1 MEFPSPRSGL
11 SALFSPLLSPRS
23 QLLLFGFSSL
33 FRLLINSTSVGMKSF
48 SLFLAFKYLKPK
60 RSFLSMVTILSLLG
74 VTLGVAVLIVV
85 LSVMTGFDET
95 WRDKILSFNAH
106 VKISEYG
113 GTLRQPEK
121 VLSSIRNLKGISG
134 AAPNLEGLVFMQAG
148 DNVHT
153 PMLRGVD
160 PVLERTVS
168 RVPASVV
175 DGEFSIGYDEVVIG
189 SDLALRMGLN
199 VGDSVLVYS
208 PQNFVS
214 QDELRMPAELTVS
227 GIFEVGMWEFD
238 AGYVLTSLETAR
250 GIYNVEQG
258 VHSIQVMTD
267 DAMTAPSLAADIR
280 KVLGPYFSARTWI
293 EMNQQIFTA
302 LQTEK
307 NMMFFLLIFI
317 TIVAAFGIT
326 NTLITLTV
334 QKTHEIGL
342 LKALGFSS
350 RRIMGIFL
358 WIGAVQGI
366 IGTGLGLGL
375 GLLALCYRNELLNFI
390 SMQFRVDLLPKELYQ
405 LSQIPAHTTAQ
416 DVTIV
421 CVTVL
426 VICTLAGLIPAW
438 RAARLEPVEALRNE

>member
-1 MEFPSPRSGL
+1 
-11 SALFSPLLSPRS
+11 
-23 QLLLFGFSSL
+23 
-33 FRLLINSTSVGMKSF
+33 
-48 SLFLAFKYLKPK
+48 
-60 RSFLSMVTILSLLG
+60 MVTILSLLG
-74 VTLGVAVLIVV
+74 VTLGVAVLVVV

-95 WRDKILSFNAH
+95 WRDKLLSFNAH
-106 VKISEYG
+106 IKITEYG
-113 GTLRQPEK
+113 GTVTHPEM
-121 VLSSIRNLKGISG
+121 VLDSIKNLDGITG

-153 PMLRGVD
+153 PLLRGIN
-160 PVLERTVS
+160 PELERTVS
-168 RVPASVV
+168 RVPDYMIA
-175 DGEFSIGYDEVVIG
+175 GEFSTGYDEIIIG
-189 SDLALRMGLN
+189 SDLALRMGLG

-214 QDELRMPAELTVS
+214 QDELRLPAELTVS
-227 GIFEVGMWEFD
+227 GIFEVGMWEID
-238 AGYVLTSLETAR
+238 TGYVLTSLETAR

-267 DAMTAPSLAADIR
+267 DPMRAPEIASNIR
-280 KVLGPYFSARTWI
+280 HVLGPMFAPRTWI
-293 EMNQQIFTA
+293 DLNRQIFTA

-358 WIGAVQGI
+358 WIGAVQGV

-375 GLLALCYRNELLNFI
+375 GLLALHYRNELLNFI

-405 LSQIPAHTTAQ
+405 LSQIPAHTTVQ

-421 CVTVL
+421 CITVL
-426 VICTLAGLIPAW
+426 IICTLAGLIPAW